1 MACEPAPERGTL
13 AAQGGQ
19 PSIPLFLLIA
29 VPTNTQVF
37 SMLQHL
43 KELFQSLLQ
52 PDAPASAAET
62 EHELQLATAVLLVEV
77 MRAEPTLAEAERSAI
92 LQALKTRFNLPA
104 EEVGRLMELAQDTAK
119 TAYDY
124 QRFTAQ
130 LNEHFTQ
137 AQKIRVV
144 ETMWEVAY
152 ADAHLDAHEQHV
164 ISKVA
169 GLLHVTHGEYI
180 GAKLRAKA
188 ATWPEPDA
196 SAGLTHGNTSLPAAP

>member
-1 MACEPAPERGTL
+1 
-13 AAQGGQ
+13 
-19 PSIPLFLLIA
+19 
-29 VPTNTQVF
+29 
-37 SMLQHL
+37 MLQHL
-43 KELFQSLLQ
+43 KELFQNLLQ
-52 PDAPASAAET
+52 PEGSSSAAET

-77 MRAEPTLAEAERSAI
+77 MRAEPTLAAAERRAI
-92 LQALKTRFNLPA
+92 LLALETRFRLPR
-104 EEVGRLMELAQDTAK
+104 EEVDRLIELAQDTAK

-124 QRFTAQ
+124 QRFTRQ

-152 ADAHLDAHEQHV
+152 ADAHLGAHEQHV

-180 GAKLRAKA
+180 GAKLRAKDA
-188 ATWPEPDA
+188 VMPEG
-196 SAGLTHGNTSLPAAP
+196 SAQPSITDSNTSLPATP

>member
-1 MACEPAPERGTL
+1 
-13 AAQGGQ
+13 
-19 PSIPLFLLIA
+19 
-29 VPTNTQVF
+29 
-37 SMLQHL
+37 MLQHL
-43 KELFQSLLQ
+43 KDLFQTLLQ
-52 PDAPASAAET
+52 ADGPASAAET

-77 MRAEPTLAEAERSAI
+77 MRADPDLADAERQAI
-92 LQALKTRFNLPA
+92 LMALKTRFNLPPA
-104 EEVGRLMELAQDTAK
+104 EVDRLIELALDTAK

-188 ATWPEPDA
+188 AALPEGGNPPP
-196 SAGLTHGNTSLPAAP
+196 LTEGNTSLPAAP